1 MRAKTVNEDNNF
13 ERGRN
18 PKAAIGVGG
27 INLSEIYQEKMEEL
41 ERDIAI
47 TKSHANEEWSEFLTK
62 TFVGK
67 KITAHMTRMVTFN
80 LKTKKRSLDDQKSG
94 EFAIEVQDIKL
105 SEDFS
110 DFIGRHVNITPNAI
124 VADTEGKIYAMGLN
138 QKIYIG

>member
-18 PKAAIGVGG
+18 PKAAIGIGG
-27 INLSEIYQEKMEEL
+27 INLFEIYQEKMDDLNNE
-41 ERDIAI
+41 IAM
-47 TKSHANEEWSEFLTK
+47 TKFHANEEWSEFLTK

-80 LKTKKRSLDDQKSG
+80 IKTKERSLDGQKSG
-94 EFAIEVQDIKL
+94 EFTIEVQDIKP

-110 DFIGRHVNITPNAI
+110 DFIGRNVNIAPQVI
-124 VADTEGKIYAMGLN
+124 VADMDNKIYTMRLG
-138 QKIYIG
+138 QKIHIE